1 MCYYTNTFFS
11 SVILAGACP
20 EFCRGKPESMKKKEW
35 IPGRAWNDNKNMFSR
50 FTKRIG
56 IDLGTANSLV
66 WLAGEGVLLNEPT
79 VVAVTVDDGRVVAVG
94 NEAKDMLGR
103 TPGNIMA
110 TRPMRDGVIADYRI
124 TEALLSYFIDRV
136 VGRNRF
142 FKPEVMICVPSGVTQ
157 VERRAV
163 LDATLSAGAKVAYLI
178 EEPLAAA
185 IGAKIPIAQASGHM
199 IVDIGG
205 GSTEAAVVSLGG
217 VVVHKSARVA
227 GNKIDEAIALAI
239 KKKHNLIIGE
249 RMAEMIKVTIAD
261 ALPGVIPAQA
271 GIGSRLNE
279 NHGRSPIES
288 GMTKQ
293 NTMEVRGRDT
303 VSGLPRMIELTRAEV
318 TEAITPIL
326 HQIIGAVKAVLED
339 TPPELAA
346 DIIDKG
352 IVMAGGTSQLTN
364 LDKLMTQMTGVVCH
378 VADEP
383 LLCVV
388 RGTGV
393 AIENIELYKR
403 SINKR

>member
-1 MCYYTNTFFS
+1 M
-11 SVILAGACP
+11 
-20 EFCRGKPESMKKKEW
+20 
-35 IPGRAWNDNKNMFSR
+35 

-66 WLAGEGVLLNEPT
+66 WLAGAGVVLNEPT
-79 VVAVTVDDGRVVAVG
+79 VVAVTVDDNRIVAVG
-94 NEAKDMLGR
+94 NDAKEMLGR
-103 TPGNIMA
+103 TPVNIMA

-124 TEALLSYFIDRV
+124 TEAMLSYFIDRV
-136 VGRNRF
+136 VGRNRL

-205 GSTEAAVVSLGG
+205 GSTEAAVISLGG

-227 GNKIDEAIALAI
+227 GNKIDEAIALYV
-239 KKKHNLIIGE
+239 KKKYNLIIGE
-249 RMAEMIKVTIAD
+249 RMAETIKMTIGD
-261 ALPGVIPAQA
+261 AMGSSALTQAKTGIEKDGPA
-271 GIGSRLNE
+271 IK
-279 NHGRSPIES
+279 S
-288 GMTKQ
+288 GLTHVD
-293 NTMEVRGRDT
+293 TMEVRGRDS
-303 VSGLPRMIELTRAEV
+303 VAGLPRMIELTRQEIAS
-318 TEAITPIL
+318 AILPIL
-326 HQIIGAVKAVLED
+326 QQIVGAVKAVLEE

-352 IVMAGGTSQLTN
+352 IVMSGGTSLLSN
-364 LDKLMTQMTGVVCH
+364 FDKLMTQMTGVVCH
-378 VADEP
+378 VAEDA
-383 LLCVV
+383 LFCVV

-393 AIENIELYKR
+393 AMENIELYKR
-403 SINKR
+403 SISRR

>member
-1 MCYYTNTFFS
+1 
-11 SVILAGACP
+11 
-20 EFCRGKPESMKKKEW
+20 
-35 IPGRAWNDNKNMFSR
+35 MFGNLR
-50 FTKRIG
+50 KRIG

-66 WLAGEGVLLNEPT
+66 WLAGVGVVVNEPT
-79 VVAVTVDDGRVVAVG
+79 VVAVSVDDNRVVAVG
-94 NEAKDMLGR
+94 NEAKEMLGR

-124 TEALLSYFIDRV
+124 TEAMLSYFIDHV

-163 LDATLSAGAKVAYLI
+163 LDATLSAGAHVAYLI

-199 IVDIGG
+199 IVDVGG
-205 GSTEAAVVSLGG
+205 GSTESAVISLGG
-217 VVVHKSARVA
+217 VVSHKSARVA
-227 GNKIDEAIALAI
+227 GNKLDEAIANFV
-239 KKKHNLIIGE
+239 KKKYNLIIGE
-249 RMAEMIKVTIAD
+249 RMAETIKMTIGD
-261 ALPGVIPAQA
+261 ALPGEK
-271 GIGSRLNE
+271 G
-279 NHGRSPIES
+279 
-288 GMTKQ
+288 K
-293 NTMEVRGRDT
+293 TMEVRGRDA
-303 VSGLPRMIELTRAEV
+303 VSGLPRMITLPSKEV
-318 TEAITPIL
+318 TEAITPVL
-326 HQIIGAVKAVLED
+326 HQIIVTVKSVLED

-352 IVMAGGTSQLTN
+352 IVMAGGTSLLTN

-378 VADEP
+378 VAEDP

-393 AIENIELYKR
+393 ALENIDLYKR
-403 SINKR
+403 TVSKK